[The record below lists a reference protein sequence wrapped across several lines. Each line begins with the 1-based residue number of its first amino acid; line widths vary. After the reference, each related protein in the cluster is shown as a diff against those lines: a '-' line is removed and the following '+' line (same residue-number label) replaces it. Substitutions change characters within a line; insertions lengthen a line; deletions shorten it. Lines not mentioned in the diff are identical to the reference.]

1 MKVAIITD
9 QHFGVRKSDKNFH
22 EFFKKF
28 YDDVFF
34 PTLENQGITHVI
46 DMGDTFDNRKTID
59 LWALKWA
66 KQNYYDRLKELGVEV
81 HTIVGNHTAYYKN
94 TNSINTVDL
103 LMSEYDNVTVYSEI
117 TEVNIGG
124 LDLLFVPWINS
135 ENQEASFETIKTTKC
150 NIVMGHLELNGFKPY
165 KGFVMEEGMDGK
177 IFEKFTRV
185 LSGHYHTRS
194 SDGKIFYLGNPYQ
207 IYWNDVNDSRG
218 FHIFDTN
225 TLDLEIVEN
234 PYEIFKIV
242 EYKDTPHQFFK
253 YNECFNKYIKL
264 IIKKKTNSAQFD
276 KFFEKISDAGP
287 IELKV
292 IDEVEIEEQPIEI
305 FESEGTVAILD
316 KYIDNAEIDLNKSSL
331 KKLMQSIYKKASE
344 VE

>member
-34 PTLENQGITHVI
+34 PTLEKGGITHVI
-46 DMGDTFDNRKTID
+46 DMGDTFDNRKSID

-66 KQNYYDRLKELGVEV
+66 KQNYYDRLKDLGIEV

-94 TNSINTVDL
+94 TNSVNTVDL

-117 TEVNIGG
+117 AEVNIGG

-135 ENQEASFETIKTTKC
+135 ENQETSFETIKNSKC
-150 NIVMGHLELNGFKPY
+150 KIVMGHLELNGFKPY

-185 LSGHYHTRS
+185 FSGHYHTRS
-194 SDGKIFYLGNPYQ
+194 NDGKIFYLGNPYQ

-218 FHIFDTN
+218 FHIFDTK
-225 TLDLEIVEN
+225 TLDLEVVEN

-242 EYKDTPHQFFK
+242 EYSDTPHQFFK

-264 IIKKKTNSAQFD
+264 VIKKKTNSTQFD
-276 KFFEKISDAGP
+276 KFFEKISDANP

-331 KKLMQSIYKKASE
+331 KKLMQSVYKKASE
-344 VE
+344 IE

>member
-9 QHFGVRKSDKNFH
+9 QHFGVRKSDKNLH

-34 PTLENQGITHVI
+34 PTLKIQGITHVI

-94 TNSINTVDL
+94 TNSMNTVDL
-103 LMSEYDNVTVYSEI
+103 LMGEYDNVTVYSEI

-135 ENQEASFETIKTTKC
+135 ENQEASFETIQNTKC

-185 LSGHYHTRS
+185 FSGHYHTRS
-194 SDGKIFYLGNPYQ
+194 NDGKIFYLGNPYQ

-225 TLDLEIVEN
+225 TLDLEIVDN

-242 EYKDTPHQFFK
+242 EYKDTPHQLFK

-276 KFFEKISDAGP
+276 KFFEKISDAAP

-292 IDEVEIEEQPIEI
+292 IDEIEIEEQPIEI

-331 KKLMQSIYKKASE
+331 KRLMQSIYKKASE
-344 VE
+344 IE

>member
-34 PTLENQGITHVI
+34 PTLEERGITHVI

-94 TNSINTVDL
+94 TNSVNTVDL

-135 ENQEASFETIKTTKC
+135 ENQEASFETIKNTKC

-185 LSGHYHTRS
+185 FSGHYHTRS
-194 SDGKIFYLGNPYQ
+194 NDGKIFYLGNPYQ

-225 TLDLEIVEN
+225 TLDLEVVEN

-264 IIKKKTNSAQFD
+264 VIKKKTNSAQFD

-344 VE
+344 IE